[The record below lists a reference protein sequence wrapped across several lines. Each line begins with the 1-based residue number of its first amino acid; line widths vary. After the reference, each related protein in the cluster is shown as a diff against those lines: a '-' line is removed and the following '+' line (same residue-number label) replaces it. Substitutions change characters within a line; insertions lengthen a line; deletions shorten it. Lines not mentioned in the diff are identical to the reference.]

1 MVDWRALEAKADK
14 TIVASFGEDVRHH
27 PMSKGV
33 ADTGRPVQE
42 LRGVLHTPSP
52 EGTINIG
59 AGLVTTMAA
68 AEAALVIERAE
79 YPDVVF
85 RKDDK
90 IRGTSLPGEPWWIV
104 KNINDRYSSILILAL
119 NQV

>member
-1 MVDWRALEAKADK
+1 MVDWRALEAKVDSK
-14 TIVASFGEDVRHH
+14 IVAAFGEEVRHH
-27 PMSKGV
+27 PMNKGV
-33 ADTGRPVQE
+33 PDTGRPVTE

-59 AGLVTTMAA
+59 AGLVTTMVA

-85 RKDDK
+85 KKDDK
-90 IRGTSLPGEPWWIV
+90 ICGIDLPGQPWWLV
-104 KNINDRYSSILILAL
+104 KNVNDRFSSIVILAL
-119 NQV
+119 NQA